1 MNARVEIN
9 KIDSRKMAKKIKETK
24 NSFFEKIN
32 KIVQT
37 VAFLTKKKRWKFQIT
52 RIENERGYIT
62 TNPTEIKMII
72 W

>member
-1 MNARVEIN
+1 MNAKVEIN
-9 KIDSRKMAKKIKETK
+9 KIDSRKMTKKIKETK
-24 NSFFEKIN
+24 YSFFEKIN

-37 VAFLTKKKRWKFQIT
+37 VACLTNKKRWKCQIT
-52 RIENERGYIT
+52 KMENERGYIT

>member
-1 MNARVEIN
+1 
-9 KIDSRKMAKKIKETK
+9 MAKKIKETK

-37 VAFLTKKKRWKFQIT
+37 VAFLTKKKRWKCQIT